1 MSAEKDL
8 FKIKQAE
15 FLTSV
20 GIASEGYPALLDAEI
35 AIVGKSNVGKS
46 TLINTLCNN
55 KKLAKTSQ
63 SPGKTR
69 LLNFFVII
77 KSFYLVDLPG
87 YGYAKASKATQE
99 SWGQLVETY
108 LNSGR
113 VTHMLILLD
122 IRHEPTAQDRQL
134 FQWLLHAGI
143 PFTIVATKADKLA
156 RSKQQKAA
164 NTAAKLLGA
173 PPAAFLYSSRENI
186 GNTELLEHIGRI
198 VSDVSLSH

>member
-69 LLNFFVII
+69 LLNFFVIN

-164 NTAAKLLGA
+164 STAAKLLGA

>member
-69 LLNFFVII
+69 LLNFFVIN

-156 RSKQQKAA
+156 RFLQRFFIQAEKTSATQNCW
-164 NTAAKLLGA
+164 NT
-173 PPAAFLYSSRENI
+173 
-186 GNTELLEHIGRI
+186 
-198 VSDVSLSH
+198 

>member
-69 LLNFFVII
+69 LLNFFVIN

-164 NTAAKLLGA
+164 NTAAKLHHSNY
-173 PPAAFLYSSRENI
+173 LYFIECIYWDNFYSNRF
-186 GNTELLEHIGRI
+186 
-198 VSDVSLSH
+198 